1 MRTIKVGMT
10 RIQLMKI
17 FTTQGGVYSAKER
30 QFVSRDCAYF
40 KVNVKFRRAV
50 ESQVYEGES
59 AWLNELDDDVITS
72 ISEPFLGYMI
82 FD

>member
-1 MRTIKVGMT
+1 MT
-10 RIQLMKI
+10 RKELMKV
-17 FTTQGGVYSAKER
+17 FTIQGGVSTAMER

-50 ESQVYEGES
+50 ESKIDES
-59 AWLNELDDDVITS
+59 ECSRLKELDNDLITS
-72 ISEPFLGYMI
+72 ISGPFLGYMI